1 MLMRRSVLFGWL
13 SPLLRMGAFAA
24 PGNAAYAFVG
34 RHRSGLGTLSAA
46 LLPMRDTTFEV
57 SRRWYRVDGL
67 FVVLVFVWNLHT
79 IRVLPAISYHEMA
92 PVFRVFARD
101 QLWNMFV
108 PSDSREVGEGKV
120 G

>member
-46 LLPMRDTTFEV
+46 LLPLRDTKFEV
-57 SRRWYRVDGL
+57 SRRWNRVAVF
-67 FVVLVFVWNLHT
+67 FVVLMFVLNMHT
-79 IRVLPAISYHEMA
+79 IPFLPSSSNPAILH
-92 PVFRVFARD
+92 VFLVLRFYPLLTNFPTSKLQV
-101 QLWNMFV
+101 NV
-108 PSDSREVGEGKV
+108 
-120 G
+120 

>member
-1 MLMRRSVLFGWL
+1 MLLRRSVLFGWL
-13 SPLLRMGAFAA
+13 SPLLRMGVFAV

-57 SRRWYRVDGL
+57 SRRWYRVAGL
-67 FVVLVFVWNLHT
+67 FVVRVFVGNLHT
-79 IRVLPAISYHEMA
+79 IRSLPASSYHAM
-92 PVFRVFARD
+92 PPGFRPDRGRGGKG
-101 QLWNMFV
+101 W
-108 PSDSREVGEGKV
+108 VGSWEIG